1 MAKSNQKNGT
11 RTRSRPGASSPPNTL
26 SSRLRA
32 WRDNHSLVAGQSIQR
47 LLATPLSS
55 AMTILV
61 LSIAITLP
69 AALNIAIINIAEL
82 TGQAND
88 SVQMSLYLQKQV
100 SDSRGQALATDIRSW
115 EGVASTDYISPATA
129 RKSFETMAGFEEIIA
144 SLPENPLPGVI
155 SVTLSEQLLTTNSA
169 EALRE
174 RAVKLEQVDTAKID
188 LAWLQKVRAIVDFG
202 ERLAAGLTLLLSI
215 GVVLVV
221 GNTIKLSID
230 NRREEIIVTKLVGA
244 TNAFVRRPFLYMGL
258 WFGLSGAIIAIV
270 LLTLAK
276 FALTNSLDALSELYG
291 SAISLKG
298 LGLLNSLTLVL
309 SGAMLGWLG
318 AWLASSQHIR
328 ALEPR

>member
-1 MAKSNQKNGT
+1 M
-11 RTRSRPGASSPPNTL
+11 
-26 SSRLRA
+26 
-32 WRDNHSLVAGQSIQR
+32 
-47 LLATPLSS
+47 
-55 AMTILV
+55 
-61 LSIAITLP
+61 
-69 AALNIAIINIAEL
+69 
-82 TGQAND
+82 
-88 SVQMSLYLQKQV
+88 
-100 SDSRGQALATDIRSW
+100 
-115 EGVASTDYISPATA
+115 
-129 RKSFETMAGFEEIIA
+129 
-144 SLPENPLPGVI
+144 
-155 SVTLSEQLLTTNSA
+155 
-169 EALRE
+169 
-174 RAVKLEQVDTAKID
+174 
-188 LAWLQKVRAIVDFG
+188 
-202 ERLAAGLTLLLSI
+202 
-215 GVVLVV
+215 VLVV

-258 WFGLSGAIIAIV
+258 WFGLIGAIIALV